1 MAVTEGEIEGK
12 CLPGG
17 RRTAWIRY
25 GCDRG
30 RDRGK
35 VFTRWTENS
44 VDRLWR

>member
-17 RRTAWIRY
+17 RRTAWIGY

-35 VFTRWTENS
+35 EFTR
-44 VDRLWR
+44 

>member
-12 CLPGG
+12 CLPGE
-17 RRTAWIRY
+17 RRTAWIGY

-35 VFTRWTENS
+35 VFTR
-44 VDRLWR
+44 